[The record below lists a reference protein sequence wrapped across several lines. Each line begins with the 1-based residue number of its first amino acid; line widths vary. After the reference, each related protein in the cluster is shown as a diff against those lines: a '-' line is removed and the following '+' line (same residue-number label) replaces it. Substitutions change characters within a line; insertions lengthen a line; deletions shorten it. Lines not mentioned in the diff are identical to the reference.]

1 MYIGRCKE
9 SWKIYIIFMKKIIDF
24 DDLIVKSYDRIRLE
38 GKSYGSFVKEY
49 IVKFLNDVFRI

>member
-1 MYIGRCKE
+1 
-9 SWKIYIIFMKKIIDF
+9 MKKIIDF

-49 IVKFLNDVFRI
+49 IVKFLNDDTKYATLEEEL